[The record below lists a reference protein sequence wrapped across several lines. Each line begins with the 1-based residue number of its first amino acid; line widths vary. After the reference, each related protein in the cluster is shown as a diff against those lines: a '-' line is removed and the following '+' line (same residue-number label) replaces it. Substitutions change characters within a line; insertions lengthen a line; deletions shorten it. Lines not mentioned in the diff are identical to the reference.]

1 MDLRRRL
8 GEVLDRAASGE
19 RIVIERDRRPLAV
32 LVPIQDAERMAET
45 DDERVRRQLAAL
57 ERLEAQSKRLRRQHP
72 EWANLSAEA
81 AVRADR
87 DRDDPPPD
95 G

>member
-1 MDLRRRL
+1 MELRKRL

-32 LVPIQDAERMAET
+32 LVPIADAQRMAET
-45 DDERVRRQLAAL
+45 NDERVRRQLAAL
-57 ERLEAQSKRLRRQHP
+57 DRLEALGKRLRRQHP
-72 EWANLSAEA
+72 EWADFSAEE

-87 DRDDPPPD
+87 DRDDPPD